1 MLISGWTDKQ
11 IVVYTYNYSA
21 LNRNEV
27 LIYMTTWMNLENV
40 ICKVNKAIHKRLW
53 IIWILWYRISRVV
66 HRERKQTDSFQDVGV
81 GNRGWMLNGCGVFF
95 WGDQKVL
102 KLEAVVLQ
110 HYESTK
116 CHQTVQFQRIV
127 CFVNFTSIL
136 KSVYMNFAI
145 KHVRQLLEFFK
156 EFRISVENCG
166 NVTKQIFIGLEIENK
181 FDENFIWWKR
191 TLLL

>member
-1 MLISGWTDKQ
+1 
-11 IVVYTYNYSA
+11 
-21 LNRNEV
+21 
-27 LIYMTTWMNLENV
+27 
-40 ICKVNKAIHKRLW
+40 
-53 IIWILWYRISRVV
+53 
-66 HRERKQTDSFQDVGV
+66 
-81 GNRGWMLNGCGVFF
+81 MLNGCGVFF

-102 KLEAVVLQ
+102 KLEEAVLQ
-110 HYESTK
+110 HYECTK

-166 NVTKQIFIGLEIENK
+166 NVRKQIFIGLEIEIK
-181 FDENFIWWKR
+181 FDENHI
-191 TLLL
+191 